1 MDFNSGLFASPHEI
15 EVEMQVRLVWVS
27 LSGEAAELPG
37 NRIPTLGAPFAE
49 NLNSS
54 GASAFSFPE
63 VQHGHG
69 TDLLILR
76 AVARYIFFTR

>member
-1 MDFNSGLFASPHEI
+1 MFASPHEI
-15 EVEMQVRLVWVS
+15 EVEMQVRLVWIS

-49 NLNSS
+49 NLIYS
-54 GASAFSFPE
+54 GASASSFPE
-63 VQHGHG
+63 IQHGQRE
-69 TDLLILR
+69 LLILR